1 MGPGRGQKG
10 SAFSL
15 CRPPAGLGSKCR
27 SFAVRFS
34 GSSSNPF
41 AADRLLRLI
50 AVVISRLQ
58 RFPFIGASREEL
70 GAGVRSIRVRPFPHL
85 IFYRVDGETITLIR
99 LLHGARDF
107 PSAGIDS

>member
-1 MGPGRGQKG
+1 MQVVR
-10 SAFSL
+10 
-15 CRPPAGLGSKCR
+15 RPKFIDDLAD
-27 SFAVRFS
+27 AYAWIATD
-34 GSSSNPF
+34 NPS
-41 AADRLLRLI
+41 AADRLLALI

-58 RFPFIGASREEL
+58 PYPFIGASREEL